1 MHPRGNLLLL
11 SVIQCD
17 EVPRASPRAT
27 APQLTPQR
35 LPPGRTHPGPSA
47 AVCVPTP
54 VGISAYS
61 TWHDLSDMSGEDEH
75 RPMQA
80 APAARRITAWASQPV
95 RVHRDH
101 SRHTRGLRA
110 APCGQVQPPGPDGWP
125 RGAGTPDDSLNRQL
139 TRRPGW
145 RLIQPA
151 ATRKSTRAG
160 QPTSRQGL
168 EGTGRRQCT
177 GLTSKP
183 AM

>member
-1 MHPRGNLLLL
+1 MGAQRRLGGVGRCLERHSGPGGSCSTGSLLQLG
-11 SVIQCD
+11 
-17 EVPRASPRAT
+17 EGRAS
-27 APQLTPQR
+27 
-35 LPPGRTHPGPSA
+35 GS
-47 AVCVPTP
+47 VCVPTP

-61 TWHDLSDMSGEDEH
+61 TWHDMSDMSGEDEH

-110 APCGQVQPPGPDGWP
+110 APCGQVQTPGPDGWP
-125 RGAGTPDDSLNRQL
+125 RGAGTPDDSLHRQL
-139 TRRPGW
+139 TRRPGR